1 MAEQPIDMMQL
12 TTPLGAKVLRFS
24 AMSAVEELGRLFD
37 YSVSAL
43 SEKNDI
49 DPNALLGKRVSV
61 SVELSDKKLRQFNG
75 VVTSA
80 GLDGASGRLYAYS
93 LRLRPWLWLLTRRA
107 DTRIFQ
113 NKSVPEILKDVF
125 EPYSTDFQL
134 KLQGSYPKLDYCVQY
149 RETDFNFV
157 SRLMEQEGI
166 YYFFTHTAEQ
176 HMMVIADKAS
186 VHVPFTGHAQ
196 FRYRPQSLG
205 AIDFDAISE
214 WRFSHEI
221 QPGKVTLADHDF
233 VSPAKTLRVEA
244 EQARSHV
251 ASKGEFY
258 DQPGEYL
265 TEAEGKRY
273 AHLRLEELQT
283 RHTAASG
290 SGSMT
295 ALAVG
300 YRFTL
305 AEHPR
310 KDQNREHIVVSSR
323 IDMRH
328 SGHESGGADES
339 SYSCHFTAL
348 DSREVFRPQR
358 VTPKPVVPGPQTA
371 LVVGPAG
378 DEIYTDKHGRVKVQ
392 FHWDRLG
399 KKNADSSCWMRVSQ
413 PWAGKG
419 WGVLSLPR
427 IGHEVVVEFLEGDP
441 DRPIITGSVF
451 NGENLP
457 PYVLPDNATV
467 STLKSRSSKGA
478 AASNFNELRFEDKK
492 GEEYVWFQCEKDHFH
507 LVKNDVVQDIG
518 HDEFVTIANDRVEKI
533 GGMQQISIAKDAKH
547 KVGGAMHVDVANN
560 LLLKAGGDYGLKA
573 QGDASTDAGTA
584 ISFKAGSDVHI
595 KAGTNAAMEAGVNV
609 HVKGGMNV
617 VIEAGMMLT
626 LKAGGNSV
634 VIGPSGVSITGTMV
648 MINSGGGGG
657 SGSGASPVAPGAPE
671 APSDPTKIKD
681 PLPSR

>member
-1 MAEQPIDMMQL
+1 MAANPPALMKL
-12 TTPLGAKVLRFS
+12 TTPLGAGLLRFS

-37 YSVSAL
+37 FSVSAL

-75 VVTSA
+75 IVTSA
-80 GLDGASGRLYAYS
+80 GLDGAKGRLFAYS
-93 LRLRPWLWLLTRRA
+93 LKLRPWLWLLTRRA

-113 NKSVPEILKDVF
+113 NLSVPEILKQVF
-125 EPYSTDFQL
+125 QPYSSDFQDQL
-134 KLQGSYPKLDYCVQY
+134 KGSYPKLEYCVQY

-166 YYFFTHTAEQ
+166 YYFFKHTAEQ
-176 HMMVIADKAS
+176 HMMVIADRAS
-186 VHVPFTGHAQ
+186 VHVPVAGHAQ

-205 AIDFDAISE
+205 AIDFDCINE

-221 QPGKVTLADHDF
+221 QPGKVTLTDYDF
-233 VSPAKTLRVEA
+233 IQPSTNLQVSA
-244 EQARSHV
+244 EQARDH
-251 ASKGEFY
+251 AGSKGEFY
-258 DQPGEYL
+258 DQPGEYVSK
-265 TEAEGKRY
+265 GDGGRY
-273 AHLRLEELQT
+273 AHLRLEELQA
-283 RHTAASG
+283 RHSAASG
-290 SGSMT
+290 YGSMS
-295 ALAVG
+295 ALTIG
-300 YRFTL
+300 HRFTL
-305 AEHPR
+305 ADHPR
-310 KDQNREHIVVSSR
+310 KDQNREHIVISTR
-323 IDMRH
+323 IDMRNE
-328 SGHESGGADES
+328 GYESGGTDTA
-339 SYSCHFTAL
+339 SYSCQFTAL

-371 LVVGPAG
+371 FVVGPEG

-399 KKNADSSCWMRVSQ
+399 KRDADSSCWMRVSQ

-441 DRPIITGSVF
+441 DRPLITGSVF
-451 NGENLP
+451 NAENLP

-492 GEEYVWFQCEKDHFH
+492 GEEYVWFQSEKDHFH
-507 LVKNDVVQDIG
+507 LVKNDVVEDIG
-518 HDEFVTIANDRVEKI
+518 HDEFVTVANDRVEKI
-533 GGMQQISIAKDAKH
+533 GGMQQLSVAKDVKH

-595 KAGTNAAMEAGVNV
+595 QAGTNAAMEAGVNL
-609 HVKGGMNV
+609 HIKGGMNV
-617 VIEAGMMLT
+617 VVEAGMMLT

-648 MINSGGGGG
+648 LINSGGGGG